1 MLVTYLKRLSLKIR
15 LTVLFVII
23 FGTTTVLFSAFFYYS
38 LNDSLLQD
46 FDNALYNYSID
57 VSKNIDY
64 GNSDN
69 LLFPIPTVDKDKI
82 FPFASGNSLIL
93 IRHHAGK
100 ILSKNF
106 DFDNIDFPYV
116 DEIKSVRAGADSA
129 YTTLENLNA
138 LPVAEADSYRLITF
152 PLDNINPPTIFL
164 QIAVPMTTFET
175 QLERFNAIIQ
185 VGLPSVLLF
194 AIIAGLYFS
203 SRALRPVQQLIDN
216 IKKIDINHLSDR
228 VPLPSARDELRTLAE
243 TQNLMLDRIEKS
255 FQSQERFIANASHQ
269 LLTPLTILRGE
280 IEMQLAFPNA
290 DKPQIKSLLQEVDN
304 LSKIVKDM
312 LLLAR
317 VEAGNDLANFKELDV
332 DEILLDVISRVQK
345 LAKNKNL
352 NVKVEIVDHSEKK
365 PIFGDFDLL
374 FNLFFNLLE
383 NAVKYSQPEKNIYI
397 TLTWNQTESVVDIVD
412 EGIGIPPD
420 KATTIFDRFSR
431 VDPSSNT
438 MGFGLGLAIAKKIA
452 DLHGFEL
459 KPIIVNSE
467 KASGAH
473 FQIIMKYRS
482 H

>member
-1 MLVTYLKRLSLKIR
+1 MALVTYLKSLSLKIR

-23 FGTTTVLFSAFFYYS
+23 FGTTTVLFSGFFYYS
-38 LNDSLLQD
+38 LNESLLQD

-57 VSKNIDY
+57 VSKNINY
-64 GNSDN
+64 GDSDN
-69 LLFPIPTVDKDKI
+69 LLFPTPTVDKDKI

-93 IRHHAGK
+93 IRHFSGK
-100 ILSKNF
+100 ILSRNF
-106 DFDNIDFPYV
+106 EFENIEFPWER
-116 DEIKSVRAGADSA
+116 EISEIRRGEDSA

-152 PLDNINPPTIFL
+152 PLDNIDPPTLFL

-175 QLERFNAIIQ
+175 QLERFNKIIQ

-203 SRALRPVQQLIDN
+203 SRALRPVQQLIEN
-216 IKKIDINHLSDR
+216 TRRIDINHLSDR
-228 VPLPSARDELRTLAE
+228 VPLPSATDEIRTLAE
-243 TQNLMLDRIEKS
+243 TQNLMLDRIENS

-280 IEMQLAFPNA
+280 IEMKLAQPDS
-290 DKPQIKSLLQEVDN
+290 DKVHNRSLLQEVDN

-317 VEAGNDLANFKELDV
+317 VEAGNDKANFKELEV

-352 NVKVEIVDHSEKK
+352 NVKVDIKENSERKA
-365 PIFGDFDLL
+365 ILGDADLL

-383 NAVKYSQPEKNIYI
+383 NAVKYSQPDKNLFI
-397 TLTWNQTESVVDIVD
+397 TLTWNQNDSVVDIID
-412 EGIGIPPD
+412 EGIGIPAD
-420 KATTIFDRFSR
+420 KMNTIFDRFSR
-431 VDPSSNT
+431 IDASSHT
-438 MGFGLGLAIAKKIA
+438 KGFGLGLAIAKKIA
-452 DLHGFEL
+452 DLHDFEL
-459 KPIIVNSE
+459 KAVDVGTESR
-467 KASGAH
+467 SGAH
-473 FQIIMKYRS
+473 FQVIMKYQT
-482 H
+482 